1 MSNSGLLDIFQYM
14 ISSEEYAQYCFHL
27 LEILYLIYRDQ
38 NAEFLAN
45 DHDVPLDKQQTLSQ
59 RSQYEREWDQKKF
72 IETSNRD
79 KQEYL
84 QTLEKIKGDDYT
96 RFRET
101 AFVIKNIKSVSDR
114 DMICYRAYSNI
125 EKAIDFNKNKITQ
138 RRAKNRQPMKES
150 VGNNNPRIHFSSRKI
165 RLILYDF
172 CAKFLSE
179 SFNNFM
185 VEIRSNII
193 RGIYYNYIYNN
204 LI

>member
-1 MSNSGLLDIFQYM
+1 MNNSGLLDIFQYM
-14 ISSEEYAQYCFHL
+14 ISSGEYTQYCFHL

-38 NAEFLAN
+38 SAEFLAS
-45 DHDVPLDKQQTLSQ
+45 DRSMCLPLDKEQRLLK
-59 RSQYEREWDQKKF
+59 RSQYDRECDQKKF
-72 IETSNRD
+72 LETSNRD
-79 KQEYL
+79 KQQYL
-84 QTLEKIKGDDYT
+84 QTLERIKGDDYT

-101 AFVIKNIKSVSDR
+101 AFIIKNIKAVSDR

-138 RRAKNRQPMKES
+138 RRPKNRQPMKES
-150 VGNNNPRIHFSSRKI
+150 VGNSNQRIHFPNRAI

-185 VEIRSNII
+185 AEIRSNII
-193 RGIYYNYIYNN
+193 RGIII
-204 LI
+204 LFTKI